1 MYLTRSGSVGL
12 MSVTQGAWIQVAEGD
27 LCSVGLVCELH
38 DASDAVIVC
47 DCAEDALE
55 FLIA

>member
-1 MYLTRSGSVGL
+1 